1 MCARC
6 RTLACGGG
14 GELGGLAAATEGIHV
29 KIHHELARNG
39 HGAALSLAI
48 GFFDGF
54 HLGHRE
60 IIRRCRTIARLGW
73 SVGVLTFSNHPAT
86 FLRPGS
92 EPPLIVPLEE
102 RVNRLA
108 EAGVDELF
116 LVPFDGSIAPLT
128 PDEFVN
134 GVLVRRLGVGAVV
147 VGENFRFGAQRAGE
161 LAFLRTSLAPC
172 GVPVEGVTT
181 VTVEGERVSSTR
193 IRREIAKGHLAP
205 VDAMLGRPYALRGR
219 ICLGEGRGHALG
231 WPTANV
237 EVAERI
243 VIPKDGVYEGYAR
256 VDGRDYRCLLSI
268 GTKPTFAPQARKAT
282 LEAWL
287 VDFQGSI
294 YGREI
299 ELSRLRFL
307 RDQVRFESVEALLR
321 QMEEDAKAVRFP
333 TAF

>member
-1 MCARC
+1 M
-6 RTLACGGG
+6 
-14 GELGGLAAATEGIHV
+14 
-29 KIHHELARNG
+29 KIHHELARDG
-39 HGAALSLAI
+39 HAVPLALAI

-60 IIRRCRTIARLGW
+60 IVRRCRTIARLGW
-73 SVGVLTFSNHPAT
+73 SVGVLTFRNHPAT

-92 EPPLIVPLEE
+92 EPPLIVPLED
-102 RVNRLA
+102 RINRLA
-108 EAGVDELF
+108 AAGVDELF
-116 LVPFDGSIAPLT
+116 LVPFDGAIAPLT
-128 PDEFVN
+128 PDEFVE

-147 VGENFRFGAQRAGE
+147 VGENFRFGAQRAGD
-161 LAFLRTSLAPC
+161 LAFLRAALAPR
-172 GVPVEGVTT
+172 GIPVEGVTT
-181 VTVEGERVSSTR
+181 VAAGGERVSSTR
-193 IRREIAKGHLAP
+193 IRREIAKGRLAP

-237 EVAERI
+237 EAADGI

-256 VDGRDYRCLLSI
+256 IDGREYRCLLSI

-287 VDFQGSI
+287 VDFQESV
-294 YGREI
+294 YGHEI

-307 RDQVRFESVEALLR
+307 RDQVRFESVDALLG

>member
-1 MCARC
+1 M
-6 RTLACGGG
+6 
-14 GELGGLAAATEGIHV
+14 
-29 KIHHELARNG
+29 KIHHELARDDRR
-39 HGAALSLAI
+39 APLALAI

-60 IIRRCRTIARLGW
+60 IVRRCRRIARLGW

-92 EPPLIVPLEE
+92 EPRLIVPLEE

-108 EAGVDELF
+108 AAGVDELF
-116 LVPFDGSIAPLT
+116 LVPFDGAIAPLT
-128 PDEFVN
+128 PDEFVH
-134 GVLVRRLGVGAVV
+134 GVLLRRLGVCALV
-147 VGENFRFGAQRAGE
+147 VGENFRFGARRAGDVQY
-161 LAFLRTSLAPC
+161 LRETL
-172 GVPVEGVTT
+172 VPRGIAVEGVAT
-181 VTVEGERVSSTR
+181 VSVEGERASSTR
-193 IRREIAKGHLAP
+193 IRREIGMGNLEL

-219 ICLGEGRGHALG
+219 VCLGEGRGHALG

-237 EVAERI
+237 EIAERI
-243 VIPKDGVYEGYAR
+243 AVPKDGVYEGYAR
-256 VDGRDYRCLLSI
+256 VDGREYRCLLSI
-268 GTKPTFAPQARKAT
+268 GTKPTFAPEARKAT

-287 VDFQGSI
+287 VDFQGSV

-307 RDQVRFESVEALLR
+307 RDQVRFESIEALLD